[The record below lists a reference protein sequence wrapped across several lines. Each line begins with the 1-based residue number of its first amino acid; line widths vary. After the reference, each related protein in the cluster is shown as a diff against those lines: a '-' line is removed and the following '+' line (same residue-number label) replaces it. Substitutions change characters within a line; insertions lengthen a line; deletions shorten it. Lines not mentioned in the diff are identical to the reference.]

1 MSSNRIV
8 ALAGCLVATV
18 VGIAPVYAAP
28 ANLPFSENFQSVA
41 PSANAELDYPA
52 FTATGAP
59 ALAKTVDAAGV
70 LRFGAANNPPASQ
83 FFTVTP
89 AGYAAG
95 SELVINID
103 MGFDGQPGFG
113 ATALRL
119 GANTMLFHPG
129 YNGPPGAFRVEG
141 TGGFGNSDMVWVPP
155 LGVLNHV
162 EIHSF
167 PSGLFNIKVTDGSNP
182 SNVFTTSFTNPA
194 SYGGEIGPSAI
205 GAAAAIFDNL
215 SIQAVPEPSTIVT
228 SLAGTVGLCIYGSRR
243 GRCRDKN

>member
-18 VGIAPVYAAP
+18 VRIAPVYAAP
-28 ANLPFSENFQSVA
+28 VTLPFSENFQSVA
-41 PSANAELDYPA
+41 PSADAAADYPA
-52 FTATGAP
+52 FTASGP
-59 ALAKTVDAAGV
+59 AQTRTVDAAGV
-70 LRFGAANNPPASQ
+70 LRLGTASNPPASQ

-182 SNVFTTSFTNPA
+182 SNVF
-194 SYGGEIGPSAI
+194 
-205 GAAAAIFDNL
+205 
-215 SIQAVPEPSTIVT
+215 
-228 SLAGTVGLCIYGSRR
+228 
-243 GRCRDKN
+243 